1 MVEDVLQTQNKAIV
15 NNAKNK
21 PKGDFKSYLG
31 EKLGENP
38 ENIHTSKEIS
48 KKTSKPAK
56 PAENSLENSHE
67 VITKK
72 LAQVPEDSQLLTEG
86 IALPAQELP
95 KDISKELPKD
105 ISKELSKDI
114 PKDISRELP
123 KDISRELVKEASKM
137 QQSVPLASALRQ
149 QIAKPTQPNIEEHD
163 SQTLQDVLDVAN
175 EHNLNPTKIS
185 AGLALSDT
193 KSKPLS
199 ATQKLDYEF
208 ESKSER
214 VAIINRGKKKPK
226 NVTAKISNIYVASS
240 KDEHNVSLSSLLSQK
255 DLPQRHK

>member
-72 LAQVPEDSQLLTEG
+72 LAQVPEDSQLLAEG
-86 IALPAQELP
+86 IALPTQELP

-114 PKDISRELP
+114 P
-123 KDISRELVKEASKM
+123 RELVKEASKM

>member
-72 LAQVPEDSQLLTEG
+72 LAQVPEDSQLLAEG
-86 IALPAQELP
+86 IALPTQELP

-114 PKDISRELP
+114 PRELP

>member
-86 IALPAQELP
+86 IPLPTQELP

>member
-86 IALPAQELP
+86 IPLPTQELP

-114 PKDISRELP
+114 PRELP